1 MLSSTCPHAELAAE
15 HVLYSV
21 KLSVLHPKP
30 YDRDTVVPLGV
41 SVTFPKGIVESC
53 DQLILRSVDGTP
65 LPFQAR
71 VLHRWPD
78 GSVRWCRMEWIQTP
92 AREMASE
99 TLSVEVHRTGEESA
113 SFIDTLGSR
122 ISPEVPANQ
131 SALTTWDQL
140 WNSLGARVRLIDG
153 ENRTWISATTHWSIV
168 EDGPVYQRLRCEF
181 AMFRDSVHDCP
192 LAISCSVQYFP
203 QLRSAVFQLCVRN
216 PHAASHPGGT
226 WDLGNAGS
234 FLIRD
239 LSIEY
244 TLTASSSTP
253 STSTASRYWVQASPD
268 QKLRTAQRAIQ
279 VFQASS
285 GGENWNS
292 RNHVDRSGQVPL
304 PFRGFELRCD
314 DTCERGDRATP
325 RVGIGNGEHHLVLCM
340 QGYWENFPKCI
351 TGTDV
356 RLRLGLFPEESGYL
370 HELQGGEQKTHQ
382 WAVSFQRAENQEALA
397 WYHLPSQVTPSP
409 ESYALAQAVDYL
421 TPRSADS
428 DRKYLALVDSAIE
441 GDDTFL
447 AKREKIDQYGWRNF
461 GDIYGDHEAVYHKGS
476 TPLISH
482 YNNQYD
488 CTAGFAYQWLR
499 TGDFRWYDQMIA
511 MADHAWDI
519 DTYHT
524 EGDKSQY
531 NGGLFWHTYHYADAD
546 TATHR
551 SYPRSLLK
559 QEQFESGTD
568 LSALGK
574 TGETLK
580 KVYGKGGGPAASH
593 NYSTGWVLAY
603 FLTGNEQYREAA
615 INAAD
620 YVMRIEDGAK
630 TPFRWLCRSDT
641 GHATCSSERY
651 YGPGRA
657 SANSTLALL
666 NGYELT
672 GDPQYLQFAIKLMR
686 RTVHPNQ
693 DLEQLD
699 LLNAELRWFYTM
711 YLQALAR
718 LADTLET
725 RTEFEEDFHYAVD
738 SLLHY
743 ASWMVENER
752 PVLDHPERLQ
762 YPTETWAAQDIRKW
776 HVLAQASKW
785 CVTSEEYERMMER
798 AEYFYRYSVDS
809 LQGFTTKSLCRPV
822 VILMN
827 FGWQREALLRA
838 PRRHR
843 TPLNK
848 AWPRLATFEPQRRI
862 AIRRAKRCVVAG
874 ALTGLILVVS
884 LSLWLA
890 ARFFAG

>member
-1 MLSSTCPHAELAAE
+1 MLSPNCVHAELTAE

-21 KLSVLHPKP
+21 KLSVSHPRP

-41 SVTFPKGIVESC
+41 SVTFPKGMIESC
-53 DQLILRSVDGTP
+53 DQLMLRSGDGIP

-71 VLHRWPD
+71 VLHRWSD
-78 GSVRWCRMEWIQTP
+78 GSVRWCRMEWMHTP
-92 AREMASE
+92 SSEMASE
-99 TLSVEVHRTGEESA
+99 TLNVEVHRTGEESA
-113 SFIDTLGSR
+113 SCVDTLGAGVSSER
-122 ISPEVPANQ
+122 LAP
-131 SALTTWDQL
+131 WDQL
-140 WNSLGARVRLIDG
+140 WNSLGARLRLIDG
-153 ENRTWISATTHWSIV
+153 DSRTWVSAPTDWSIV
-168 EDGPVYQRLRCEF
+168 EDGPVYQRLQCEF
-181 AMFRDSVHDCP
+181 AMLRDSVRDCP
-192 LAISCSVQYFP
+192 LAISGSVQYFP
-203 QLRSAVFQLCVRN
+203 KLSSAVFQLCVRN
-216 PHAASHPGGT
+216 LQAASHPGGN
-226 WDLGNAGS
+226 WDLGNGGS
-234 FLIRD
+234 ILIRD

-244 TLTASSSTP
+244 TLPASSN
-253 STSTASRYWVQASPD
+253 ASRFWVQSLPE
-268 QKLRTAQRAIQ
+268 QEPQTAQRAIR

-292 RNHVDRSGQVPL
+292 RNHVDRSGFVPL
-304 PFRGFELRCD
+304 AFRGFELQCD
-314 DTCERGDRATP
+314 DVCERGDRASP
-325 RVGIGNGEHHLVLCM
+325 RVGIGNGERQLTLCM
-340 QGYWENFPKCI
+340 RDYWQNFPKCI
-351 TGTDV
+351 TATEG
-356 RLRLGLFPEESGYL
+356 RLRLGFFPEESGYL

-382 WAVSFQRAENQEALA
+382 WAVSFQRVGDQQAEDHQALD
-397 WYHLPSQVTPSP
+397 WYQTPSLVAPSP
-409 ESYALAQAVDYL
+409 ESYSLARAVNFLTPHSADADLDYL
-421 TPRSADS
+421 
-428 DRKYLALVDSAIE
+428 KLVDSAIE

-447 AKREKIDQYGWRNF
+447 IKREKIDEYGWRNF

-499 TGDFRWYDQMIA
+499 IGDFRWYDQMIA

-641 GHATCSSERY
+641 GHATCSSEGY

-657 SANSTLALL
+657 SANSTLALI

-672 GDPQYLQFAIKLMR
+672 GDQKYLRFAVKLLR
-686 RTVHPNQ
+686 RTVHPDQ
-693 DLEQLD
+693 DLDQLD

-725 RTEFEEDFHYAVD
+725 RPEFEEEFHYAVD

-743 ASWMVENER
+743 ARWMTENER
-752 PVLDHPERLQ
+752 PILDHPERLQ

-785 CVTSEEYERMMER
+785 CDTPEESERMMER
-798 AEYFYRYSVDS
+798 AEYFYRYSVDA
-809 LQGFTTKSLCRPV
+809 LQGFKTKSLCRPV

-827 FGWQREALLRA
+827 YGWQREALLHA

-874 ALTGLILVVS
+874 ALTGLVLVLS

-890 ARFFAG
+890 ARFFPG